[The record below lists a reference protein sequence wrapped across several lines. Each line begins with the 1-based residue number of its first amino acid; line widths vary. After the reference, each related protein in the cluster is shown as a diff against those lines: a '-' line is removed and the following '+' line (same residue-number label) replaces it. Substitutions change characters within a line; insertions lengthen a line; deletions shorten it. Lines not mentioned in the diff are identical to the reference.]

1 MVNETSQ
8 TVTLSLADYQQL
20 CRQVL
25 IKSGVTADIADE
37 VIEALLWCDLHGVSS
52 HGMNM
57 LPTYLE
63 RLKSGGIV
71 GNARPS
77 IVLQKGALVQLD
89 ANGGFGQVAGR
100 MAADMASDLADEHG
114 VGVVSVRNSNH
125 AGALS
130 CFTGRI
136 AEKGKIG
143 FLAHNVNPAV
153 APFGGAQA
161 AIGTNPLS
169 FAFPGNEFPI
179 LVDMATSATA
189 KGKLYALA
197 RKSDTIPPDLALDKN
212 GMPTTSVADA
222 LKGILLP
229 LGGPKG
235 YALAVAVEILA
246 GVISGGRIVS
256 EIPSFHNSPDR
267 PQGTSMFML
276 AIDPGCFISESEYK
290 ERIAQLTAHLKGTRP
305 AANVESVLMPGEIE
319 ARMVAKRQAEGVPL
333 PETLVE
339 DVRHYLSGEK

>member
-1 MVNETSQ
+1 MNETIQ
-8 TVTLSLADYQQL
+8 TVNLLPEEYRQICARALLAH
-20 CRQVL
+20 
-25 IKSGVTADIADE
+25 GVAADVADE
-37 VIEALLWCDLHGVSS
+37 VVEALLWCDLHGVSS

-57 LPTYLE
+57 LPTYLQ
-63 RLKSGGIV
+63 RLKGGGIV

-77 IVLQKGALVQLD
+77 VIRQKNAILQMDGG
-89 ANGGFGQVAGR
+89 GGFGQVAGR
-100 MAADMASDLADEHG
+100 AAAEMACELANKHG

-130 CFTGRI
+130 YFTGRI
-136 AEKGKIG
+136 ADQGKIG
-143 FLAHNVNPAV
+143 FMAHNVNPAV

-169 FAFPGNEFPI
+169 FAFPGVEFPI

-212 GMPTTSVADA
+212 GEPTTSVSEA

-235 YALAVAVEILA
+235 YSLAVAVEILT
-246 GVISGGRIVS
+246 GVISGGRIAA
-256 EIPSFHNSPDR
+256 EIPSFHHSPDH
-267 PQGTSMFML
+267 PQGTSMFMM
-276 AIDPGCFISESEYK
+276 AIDLEDFMPTAEYQ
-290 ERIAQLTAHLKGTRP
+290 ERMARFASQLRSVRP
-305 AANVESVLMPGEIE
+305 AKNVERVLLPGEIE
-319 ARMVAKRQAEGVPL
+319 AMLAVKRQAEGIPL
-333 PETLVE
+333 PESLVNE
-339 DVRHYLSGEK
+339 VRGHFS